1 MITTLCIDLSL
12 EKTRPEETLERV
24 KTVTYV
30 VHVNAHDEQL

>member
-1 MITTLCIDLSL
+1 MITSCYVMINAL
-12 EKTRPEETLERV
+12 PRV